1 MQALRVQIL
10 PEFPGRLLPSNCL
23 HKRQH
28 PSPPGCYRFFFLR
41 ERLMCWFL
49 NAGSELPLVEANP
62 VQCVLI
68 IGAKASPA
76 QPFS

>member
-1 MQALRVQIL
+1 
-10 PEFPGRLLPSNCL
+10 
-23 HKRQH
+23 
-28 PSPPGCYRFFFLR
+28 
-41 ERLMCWFL
+41 MCWFL